1 MSGQFRKTQR
11 LHFVGIGG
19 SGMSGIAEVLI
30 NMGYKVSGSDL
41 RESEA
46 TRRLAAMGARV
57 AAGHD
62 AANLGEAEVVVI
74 SDAVAATNPEIAE
87 ARRRGV
93 PVIRR
98 AEMLH
103 ELMRL
108 KYGVCVAGTHGKTTT
123 TSMASLILQQGGLD
137 PTIIIGGVLGALGSN
152 ARLGQGEYFV
162 VEACEAFGS
171 FLHLSPAVAV
181 VTNIDNDHL
190 DYYQNMDSLRDAF
203 VRFVNKLPFYGFAVV
218 CGDDPGVREILP
230 RLERKVLRYGFG
242 EGSHYR
248 AVDVQVRGMGS
259 SCELLQEGRSLGR
272 LALKVPGR
280 HNLLNAVAAAAV
292 GLELGLS
299 FEDCAKALAGFT
311 GAHRRFQVR
320 GQQGGVTVVDD
331 YAHHPTEVAAT
342 LAAARATLQPGG
354 RLLVAFQPHLFSRTR
369 DLYEAFAQSLSAADQ
384 VFLCDIYPSRELPI
398 PGVTTQLIVDAL
410 KARGFAQAFYAPL
423 RDQLLEPALKALK
436 PGDLFLT
443 MGAGTIDALG
453 PQVLDGLKAGHS

>member
-1 MSGQFRKTQR
+1 MTGQFQKIQR

-19 SGMSGIAEVLI
+19 SGMSGIAEVLL

-41 RESEA
+41 REGEA
-46 TRRLAAMGARV
+46 TRRLVSLGARV
-57 AAGHD
+57 AVGHD

-98 AEMLH
+98 AEMLQ

-162 VEACEAFGS
+162 VEACEAYGS

-203 VRFVNKLPFYGFAVV
+203 VRFVNKLPFYGFAIV
-218 CGDDPGVREILP
+218 CGDDPGVREVLP
-230 RLERKVLRYGFG
+230 RLERKVLRYGFL

-248 AVDVQVRGMGS
+248 AVDVQELGMGS
-259 SCELLQEGRSLGR
+259 SCQVLREGRALGR
-272 LALKVPGR
+272 LDLKVPGR
-280 HNLLNAVAAAAV
+280 HNLLNALAATAV
-292 GLELGLS
+292 GLELGLR
-299 FEDCAKALAGFT
+299 FEDCAAALAGFT
-311 GAHRRFQVR
+311 GANRRFQVR
-320 GQQGGVTVVDD
+320 GQAGGVTVVDD

-342 LAAARATLQPGG
+342 LAAARATLKPGG
-354 RLLVAFQPHLFSRTR
+354 RLLVAFQPHLYSRTR
-369 DLYEAFAQSLSAADQ
+369 DLYESFAESLSAADQ
-384 VFLCDIYPSRELPI
+384 VFLCDIYPARELPI
-398 PGVTTQLIVDAL
+398 PGVSSQLIVDAL
-410 KARGFAQAFYAPL
+410 KARGFSRVLHAPL

-453 PQVLDGLKAGHS
+453 PQVLDGLKGGRS

>member
-1 MSGQFRKTQR
+1 
-11 LHFVGIGG
+11 
-19 SGMSGIAEVLI
+19 
-30 NMGYKVSGSDL
+30 
-41 RESEA
+41 
-46 TRRLAAMGARV
+46 
-57 AAGHD
+57 
-62 AANLGEAEVVVI
+62 
-74 SDAVAATNPEIAE
+74 
-87 ARRRGV
+87 
-93 PVIRR
+93 
-98 AEMLH
+98 MLH